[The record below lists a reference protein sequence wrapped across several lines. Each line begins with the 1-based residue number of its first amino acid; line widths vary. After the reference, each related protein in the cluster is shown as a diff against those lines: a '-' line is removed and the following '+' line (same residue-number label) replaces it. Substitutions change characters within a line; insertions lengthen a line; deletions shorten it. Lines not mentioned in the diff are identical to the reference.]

1 MTSYYKF
8 TSEKSARA
16 IARITNFVDENEQAT
31 VGQIAEAMK
40 MSKTTIAAYLKHLID
55 QKEMRCSSPS
65 LRLPDGAWIAALY
78 ALVDEGRNSS
88 SLDRD
93 PQQVVLRTQKWK
105 PNHVRDLLHCY
116 LFGFPDTM
124 ITA

>member
-8 TSEKSARA
+8 TSEKSVRA
-16 IARITNFVDENEQAT
+16 IARITNFVAENEQAT

-40 MSKTTIAAYLKHLID
+40 MSKTTIAAYLKHLIA

-78 ALVDEGRNSS
+78 ALANDGQSAS

-93 PQQVVLRTQKWK
+93 PQQVVVRTQKWK
-105 PNHVRDLLHCY
+105 PNHVRDMLHCY
-116 LFGFPDTM
+116 LFGFPDAM
-124 ITA
+124 VAA